1 MKLREIHVVLLMCC
15 RPTLSFAQRVDE
27 AITRAKSRTNPVSNR
42 IESPATLTEEKVKSL
57 GLEDSEEWLQIDQAG
72 LEEILKS
79 REGGGN
85 SFEDEGFSSDE
96 DGLDVED
103 EMDEGEGK
111 GAEKTKEERE
121 EERKNRKAA
130 KRLEEMAGK
139 VEDFV
144 QGRGAV
150 QGAVFDE

>member
-1 MKLREIHVVLLMCC
+1 M
-15 RPTLSFAQRVDE
+15 
-27 AITRAKSRTNPVSNR
+27 
-42 IESPATLTEEKVKSL
+42 KSL

-79 REGGGN
+79 REGGGGN
-85 SFEDEGFSSDE
+85 SFEEEGFSSDE
-96 DGLDVED
+96 DGLSGED

-111 GAEKTKEERE
+111 GPEKTKEERE

-144 QGRGAV
+144 QGRGTV
-150 QGAVFDE
+150 QGAVFDEWVSLAVHFVESSQLSD